1 MSNSETNR
9 FKPDYVSHPGETLF
23 ETLVSIG
30 MSQTELS
37 DRTGLSK
44 KTINKIIKGKA
55 AITPDTAVILERV
68 LGVPASFWNNFERI
82 YRENIARIEEERRL
96 EEHVE
101 WSSKFPLNEMIK
113 LSWIRQFK
121 DKVQQLLELLRFF
134 AVTSPEEWERIWLAE
149 DIAFRKSK
157 AFQGNPEAI
166 SAWLRRGEIEAQN
179 IDCGRFDPKSFKE
192 ALLEVRN
199 LTTEPPEVFQP
210 EVVRLCAESGVA
222 VAFIPE
228 LPGAPI
234 SGATRWLYDI
244 ALIQLSLRY
253 KRDDH
258 LWFSF
263 FHEAGHIL
271 KHGKRD
277 VFLKISDEEQITK
290 DKEDAANKFASD
302 FLIPK
307 KEYVQFTRRQSF
319 GRDVIIHFAGETGV
333 SPGIVVGR
341 LQHDGYL
348 EYSYYNDL
356 KMRLRWAN

>member
-134 AVTSPEEWERIWLAE
+134 AVTSPEQWVKVWLAE

-157 AFQGNPEAI
+157 AFQGNPEAT

-179 IDCGRFDPKSFKE
+179 IDCGRFDPMKFKGVLWE
-192 ALLEVRN
+192 IRN

-210 EVVRLCAESGVA
+210 EVERLCAESGVA

-234 SGATRWLYDI
+234 SGATRWLGEK

-253 KRDDH
+253 KSDDQ

-271 KHGKRD
+271 DQKKRD
-277 VFLKISDEEQITK
+277 VFLKVGDEEQITRE
-290 DKEDAANKFASD
+290 KETSANRFASD
-302 FLIPK
+302 LLIPP
-307 KEYVQFTRRQSF
+307 KEYKKIAGWKRYGKDS
-319 GRDVIIHFAGETGV
+319 ILLFAENIGI

-348 EYSYYNDL
+348 PFTHCNDL
-356 KMRLRWAN
+356 KLNLRWEN